1 MSYPAT
7 LTDTELSAVNQILGA
22 VGQAP
27 ITTLDETNPETAMVY
42 DTLVSVNREIQAEGW
57 AFNREL
63 EYPMVPDT
71 NQEILIPDNI
81 LQMVLSDL
89 PENRAID
96 VVPRE
101 GKLYNKTDHTF
112 LWDRT
117 VKVNITWL
125 FPFAETPQPFKD
137 YVTARAAVI
146 ACTKLISDRNHF
158 TLLKDREL
166 STRAMVLQYEC
177 EQGQYSM
184 FGFPQGQNYYTSY
197 QPFQTL
203 SR

>member
-27 ITTLDETNPETAMVY
+27 INTLDQTNPETALVY
-42 DTLVSVNREIQAEGW
+42 DTLVAINREIQAEGW

-63 EYPMVPDT
+63 EYPMMPDT
-71 NQEILIPDNI
+71 NGEILLPDNM
-81 LQMVLSDL
+81 LQVVLSDL
-89 PENRAID
+89 PENRGMD
-96 VVPRE
+96 VVPRN

-112 LWDRT
+112 TWNDT
-117 VKVNITWL
+117 VKCNITWL
-125 FPFAETPQPFKD
+125 FDFVETPQAFKD
-137 YVTARAAVI
+137 YVTARAAVVVS
-146 ACTKLISDRNHF
+146 TKLISDRNHF
-158 TLLKDREL
+158 ALLKDREL
-166 STRAMVLQYEC
+166 SARAMVLQYEC

-184 FGFPQGQNYYTSY
+184 FGFPNGQNFYSSY